1 MAFCSNCGA
10 EIAEGTKFCP
20 SCGTAVNGQ
29 AVSVAADTNLQV
41 SERESSLNELSKM
54 LEYFSKKKDLYER
67 LKINQIYTKIEWG
80 HGKKPKK
87 IATKWILFAAIPY
100 ILCLFCI
107 ASLIILII
115 AILRQVLIS
124 TSQNSLLNSRSAAT
138 RWLSFLISLW
148 AL

>member
-10 EIAEGTKFCP
+10 EIAEGAKFCP

-54 LEYFSKKKDLYER
+54 LEYFSKKKDLYEQ

-87 IATKWILFAAIPY
+87 NSCKMDFICSNTLYFMFNLYCFAY
-100 ILCLFCI
+100 YFDHCFK
-107 ASLIILII
+107 
-115 AILRQVLIS
+115 
-124 TSQNSLLNSRSAAT
+124 
-138 RWLSFLISLW
+138 SFRRRI
-148 AL
+148 